1 MATLTGLSSGNFAM
15 LTAIRRASSLVNTLA
30 EDHLRPDAKIIVL
43 DRGIAPAGVPLERG
57 AIEHRDPPAAVT
69 QNATV
74 LQLLG
79 K

>member
-1 MATLTGLSSGNFAM
+1 MTNERGWALLDV
-15 LTAIRRASSLVNTLA
+15 RALKSVDVA
-30 EDHLRPDAKIIVL
+30 PKIIVL
-43 DRGIAPAGVPLERG
+43 ERGITPAGVLLECG
-57 AIEHRDPPAAVT
+57 TIEHRDPPAAVT